1 MSSLSEI
8 YDEILFLLPDQP
20 KNKIEQAILLIH
32 SINVKEGMKNNGIN
46 ENDDDKEWVGIA
58 EGWDNP
64 IDGII
69 LVIVGIYSL
78 RYKNP
83 DQE

>member
-1 MSSLSEI
+1 
-8 YDEILFLLPDQP
+8 
-20 KNKIEQAILLIH
+20 
-32 SINVKEGMKNNGIN
+32 MKNNGIN
-46 ENDDDKEWVGIA
+46 ENDDDKEWVGIV

-64 IDGII
+64 VDGII

-83 DQE
+83 DQELC